1 MAMVSLTALW
11 LPIVLSAVLVFVVS
25 SIVHMLLPYHRKDF
39 LRLPDEDAA
48 RAVLGRQSLGR
59 GQYFI
64 PFAMDM
70 KAMKEPEMQKKFEEG
85 PVAIVT
91 VLKRGHVNMG
101 PHLIQW
107 FIFLLGISFTI
118 AYVLSRTLADQTE
131 FMQVVRVGSTNA
143 WLGYAGALI
152 WAGIW
157 KGVPWS
163 TVLKDVFDGLLFA
176 LVSGWAFAQ
185 FWPS

>member
-1 MAMVSLTALW
+1 MVSIPALW

-39 LRLPDEDAA
+39 LRLPDEDAV

-59 GQYFI
+59 GQYFM
-64 PFAMDM
+64 PFAPDM
-70 KAMKEPEMQKKFEEG
+70 KAMKDPEMAKKFEEG

-91 VLKRGHVNMG
+91 VLKRGHMNMG
-101 PHLIQW
+101 PHLIKW
-107 FIFLLGISFTI
+107 FAFLLGMSFTV
-118 AYVLSRTLADQTE
+118 AYLLSRTLPPQTV
-131 FMQVVRVGSTNA
+131 FMQVFRVASTIS

-152 WAGIW
+152 WSGIW

-163 TVLKDVFDGLLFA
+163 TVLKDVLDGLIFA
-176 LVSGWAFAQ
+176 LVTGAAFAG
-185 FWPS
+185 FWPK

>member
-1 MAMVSLTALW
+1 MVSISALW

-25 SIVHMLLPYHRKDF
+25 SIVHLLLPYHRKDF

-59 GQYFI
+59 GQYFM
-64 PFAMDM
+64 PFAPDM
-70 KAMKEPEMQKKFEEG
+70 KAMKDPEMEKKFVEG

-107 FIFLLGISFTI
+107 FVFLLGMSITI
-118 AYVLSRTLADQTE
+118 AYLLSRTLPPQTE
-131 FMQVVRVGSTNA
+131 FMQFFRVASTIA

-152 WAGIW
+152 WSGIW

-163 TVLKDVFDGLLFA
+163 TVMKDVFDGLLFA
-176 LVSGWAFAQ
+176 LVTGAAFAG
-185 FWPS
+185 FWPK

>member
-1 MAMVSLTALW
+1 MVSLGSLW

-48 RAVLGRQSLGR
+48 RSALGRQSLGK
-59 GQYFI
+59 GQYFM
-64 PFAMDM
+64 PFAPDM
-70 KAMKEPEMQKKFEEG
+70 KAMKDPEMQKKFEDG

-91 VLKRGHVNMG
+91 VLRRGPVNMG
-101 PHLIQW
+101 PHLLQW
-107 FIFLLGISFTI
+107 FIFLIGMSFTV
-118 AYVLSRTLADQTE
+118 AYLLSRTLAPGTE
-131 FMQVVRVGSTNA
+131 NMQVFRVSSTIA

-176 LVSGWAFAQ
+176 LVTGAAFAG
-185 FWPS
+185 FWPK

>member
-1 MAMVSLTALW
+1 MVSLGSLW
-11 LPIVLSAVLVFVVS
+11 LPVVLSAVLVFVVS

-48 RAVLGRQSLGR
+48 RSVLGRQSLGK

-64 PFAMDM
+64 PFACDM
-70 KAMKEPEMQKKFEEG
+70 KAMKDPEMQKKFEEG

-91 VLKRGHVNMG
+91 VLRRGHVNMG
-101 PHLIQW
+101 PHLLQW
-107 FIFLLGISFTI
+107 FVFLLGMSFTV
-118 AYVLSRTLADQTE
+118 AYLLSRTLAPGAE
-131 FMQVVRVGSTNA
+131 YMQVFRVASTIA

-176 LVSGWAFAQ
+176 LVTGGAFAG
-185 FWPS
+185 FWPK

>member
-1 MAMVSLTALW
+1 MISLVALW

-48 RAVLGRQSLGR
+48 RQVLSRQSLGR
-59 GQYFI
+59 GQYFM
-64 PFAMDM
+64 PFAPDM
-70 KAMKEPEMQKKFEEG
+70 KAMKEAEIQKKFEEG

-91 VLKRGHVNMG
+91 VLKHGHMNMG
-101 PHLIQW
+101 PHLVQW
-107 FIFLLGISFTI
+107 FLFTLGISFTV
-118 AYVLSRTLADQTE
+118 AYLLSRTLSAQTE
-131 FMQVVRVGSTNA
+131 FMQVFRVASTIA

-152 WAGIW
+152 WSGIW

-163 TVLKDVFDGLLFA
+163 TVLKDVFDGLLFS
-176 LVSGWAFAQ
+176 LVTGWAFAQ

>member
-1 MAMVSLTALW
+1 MVSISSLW

-48 RAVLGRQSLGR
+48 REVLGRQSLGR
-59 GQYFI
+59 GQYFM
-64 PFAMDM
+64 PFAEDM
-70 KAMKEPEMQKKFEEG
+70 KAMKEPEIQKKFEEG

-91 VLKRGHVNMG
+91 VLRGGHMNMG

-107 FIFLLGISFTI
+107 FLFSLGISFTV
-118 AYVLSRTLADQTE
+118 AYLLSRTLASQTE
-131 FMQVVRVGSTNA
+131 FMQVFRVSSTIS

-152 WAGIW
+152 WSGIW

-176 LVSGWAFAQ
+176 LVTGWAFAQ
-185 FWPS
+185 FWPR